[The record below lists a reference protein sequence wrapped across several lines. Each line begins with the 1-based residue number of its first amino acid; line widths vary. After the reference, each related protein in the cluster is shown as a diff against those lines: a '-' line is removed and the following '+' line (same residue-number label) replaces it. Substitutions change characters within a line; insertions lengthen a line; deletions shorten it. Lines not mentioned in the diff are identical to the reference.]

1 MTGINTLDLY
11 LVDKG
16 VAFEMMPKGLPR
28 PPYDHPVSPYA
39 IKLNGR
45 PAQVLLAQTSF
56 LAPEDLPAGFDNFE
70 TYPESVISALL
81 ERGRLEA
88 MTLLNN
94 NIQMFVDKKLL
105 EREHLV
111 LPTGKRGQYLCMK
124 TEAFVEHYQG
134 LVVPTDFKNVQALHD
149 QAFDVG
155 IYNQKRIEQL
165 GLEDNKIP
173 PFPETARRIIELFQ
187 QGGEFPMQDLVEI
200 LEQDAPISAQVISW
214 ANAAA
219 NTSRPGGAI
228 YSVQGAINRLGTNKT
243 LQYAMQSAMSN
254 SFRVRKDLAPMVE
267 SACFNSLMSAFG
279 ASHVHRLEGG
289 ASPQSAYLVGLMH
302 NLGEMLLMHFL
313 SDHAVRFMRLHE
325 LNPHLSRESLSR
337 EVFRISFASATHL
350 LMKSWRMPQ
359 NMVDSCTALSTYND
373 SGADSL
379 ANNVRSWQISVG
391 DKGLVPLSFVP
402 FGWREIPS
410 FPVAESVIDANLKQ
424 IADFR
429 TQANMISRRST

>member
-16 VAFEMMPKGLPR
+16 VAFELMPKGLPR
-28 PPYDHPVSPYA
+28 PPYDFPVSPYA
-39 IKLNGR
+39 IKLNNQ
-45 PAQVLLAQTSF
+45 PAQILLAESSF
-56 LAPEDLPAGFDNFE
+56 LTPEDLPQGFETFE
-70 TYPESVISALL
+70 TYPETVISALL
-81 ERGRLEA
+81 ERAQLET

-94 NIQMFVDKKLL
+94 NMKMYVDRKLL
-105 EREHLV
+105 ERPHMV
-111 LPTGKRGQYLCMK
+111 LPTGKHGQYLCLD
-124 TEAFVEHYQG
+124 TQAFIDHYQD
-134 LVVPTDFKNVQALHD
+134 LVVPTEFKNVQASHED
-149 QAFDVG
+149 AFDVG
-155 IYNQKRIEQL
+155 VYNQKRIEQL
-165 GLEDNKIP
+165 SLEDSKIP

-214 ANAAA
+214 ANSAANSNRAAA
-219 NTSRPGGAI
+219 PI
-228 YSVQGAINRLGTNKT
+228 YSVQGAISRLGMNTA

-267 SACFNSLMSAFG
+267 TACFNSLMSAFG
-279 ASHVHRLEGG
+279 ASHIHRLEGG
-289 ASPQSAYLVGLMH
+289 SSPQSAYLVGLMH
-302 NLGEMLLMHFL
+302 NLGEMLLMHHL

-350 LMKSWRMPQ
+350 VMQSWGMPQ

-373 SGADSL
+373 GGADDL

-391 DKGLVPLSFVP
+391 DKGIVPLSFVP
-402 FGWREIPS
+402 YGWREIDS
-410 FPVAESVIDANLKQ
+410 FPVAEKVVDSSARQ

-429 TQANMISRRST
+429 TQANMISRRSS